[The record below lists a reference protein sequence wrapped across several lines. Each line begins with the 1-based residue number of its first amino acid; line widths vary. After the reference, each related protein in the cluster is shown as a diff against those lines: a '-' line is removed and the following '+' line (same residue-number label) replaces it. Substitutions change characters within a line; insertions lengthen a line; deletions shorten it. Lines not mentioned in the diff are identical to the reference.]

1 MRKSSQVF
9 YSAKSA
15 LEIELSKNGIF
26 FTIAPFKEKKDGF
39 LCYNW
44 KEKAI
49 SKISISELCHL
60 LEGLKY
66 FRDTPETYVFYAQKL
81 FGKNY
86 QNYQFCH
93 KNKKGQI
100 IMVGWQLFTLKSKD
114 NCNNRNAEIEEDVR
128 LQYVIKPQGG
138 QQCFFTIQKQDIARL
153 QAYLEYIKNQS
164 FYYSD
169 LLQEQEI
176 IEFQEKNKRG

>member
-1 MRKSSQVF
+1 
-9 YSAKSA
+9 
-15 LEIELSKNGIF
+15 
-26 FTIAPFKEKKDGF
+26 
-39 LCYNW
+39 
-44 KEKAI
+44 
-49 SKISISELCHL
+49 
-60 LEGLKY
+60 
-66 FRDTPETYVFYAQKL
+66 
-81 FGKNY
+81 
-86 QNYQFCH
+86 
-93 KNKKGQI
+93 
-100 IMVGWQLFTLKSKD
+100 
-114 NCNNRNAEIEEDVR
+114 